1 MASVLVSATLMDS
14 AMFKPCGPGD
24 APDVKAHDSRPHP
37 WEGWERLTTSREP
50 TLSAAASARRVQRGW
65 VSNCSQRVR
74 RPVCGEQPIE
84 LNLHVRR
91 SAELQ
96 FHLPALPT
104 NLNRLRLD
112 QAEHF
117 VEFRAQGLRPRQC
130 CLTSSVQVSSIAPQR
145 GLLNNDCAVSAPPTG
160 GTGRARSIGKS
171 HCSEFH
177 NSLFDNSGTIHDHKC
192 PGKVQ
197 TEESV
202 SRAVFSA
209 VRRAV
214 LNRFPTGPLK
224 SYLADAV
231 D

>member
-96 FHLPALPT
+96 FHLPALTT

-117 VEFRAQGLRPRQC
+117 VEFRAQGLRSRQC
-130 CLTSSVQVSSIAPQR
+130 CLTSSVQVSSIAPRRGSSEQR
-145 GLLNNDCAVSAPPTG
+145 LRGQRAANGRHRASALY
-160 GTGRARSIGKS
+160 RQIALS
-171 HCSEFH
+171 
-177 NSLFDNSGTIHDHKC
+177 
-192 PGKVQ
+192 
-197 TEESV
+197 
-202 SRAVFSA
+202 
-209 VRRAV
+209 
-214 LNRFPTGPLK
+214 
-224 SYLADAV
+224 
-231 D
+231 